1 MWFDLMPTSI
11 TAADISQRENLAAAA
26 VAVVISELAFPKGES
41 ADVVAIAFC
50 DFTPAA
56 AAVACVAILFEYI
69 LIDASSN
76 GHDACCQPILPQSG
90 QELLECVILSAL
102 S

>member
-1 MWFDLMPTSI
+1 MWFDLVPTSI
-11 TAADISQRENLAAAA
+11 TAADISQRENLAATA

-56 AAVACVAILFEYI
+56 AVAGVAILFEYI

-76 GHDACCQPILPQSG
+76 GHAAFSQPIVL
-90 QELLECVILSAL
+90 
-102 S
+102 